1 MLVGATVIA
10 GRAQRHKEEPLS
22 AFPER
27 RGGGVK
33 SKGGGAW
40 SKCFQELTITI
51 CKENNSPGF
60 DERQWTKECGKQAR
74 IHLQNMST

>member
-33 SKGGGAW
+33 SKGEWGME
-40 SKCFQELTITI
+40 QVLPRTDY
-51 CKENNSPGF
+51 N
-60 DERQWTKECGKQAR
+60 DMQRKQ
-74 IHLQNMST
+74 

>member
-33 SKGGGAW
+33 SQGGSGGME
-40 SKCFQELTITI
+40 QVLPRTDY
-51 CKENNSPGF
+51 N
-60 DERQWTKECGKQAR
+60 DMQRKQ
-74 IHLQNMST
+74 

>member
-1 MLVGATVIA
+1 MAEKSKSKEDFVLVGATVIA

-33 SKGGGAW
+33 SKGGEWGHGASA
-40 SKCFQELTITI
+40 SK
-51 CKENNSPGF
+51 N
-60 DERQWTKECGKQAR
+60 
-74 IHLQNMST
+74 

>member
-1 MLVGATVIA
+1 MAEKSKSKQDFVLVGATVIA

-33 SKGGGAW
+33 SKGEGGGGME
-40 SKCFQELTITI
+40 QVLPRTDY
-51 CKENNSPGF
+51 N
-60 DERQWTKECGKQAR
+60 DMQRKQ
-74 IHLQNMST
+74 

>member
-33 SKGGGAW
+33 SKGEWGHGASA
-40 SKCFQELTITI
+40 SK
-51 CKENNSPGF
+51 N
-60 DERQWTKECGKQAR
+60 
-74 IHLQNMST
+74 

>member
-33 SKGGGAW
+33 SKGESGGME
-40 SKCFQELTITI
+40 QVLPRTDY
-51 CKENNSPGF
+51 N
-60 DERQWTKECGKQAR
+60 DMQRKQ
-74 IHLQNMST
+74 